1 MGCLIRR
8 KRSVVR
14 WIGLGGVM
22 VISTLIST
30 VPTLGML
37 RLDDAGVG

>member
-1 MGCLIRR
+1 MGCRIRR

-14 WIGLGGVM
+14 WIGLGVVM
-22 VISTLIST
+22 VIRTLIST

-37 RLDDAGVG
+37 RSDITVVG